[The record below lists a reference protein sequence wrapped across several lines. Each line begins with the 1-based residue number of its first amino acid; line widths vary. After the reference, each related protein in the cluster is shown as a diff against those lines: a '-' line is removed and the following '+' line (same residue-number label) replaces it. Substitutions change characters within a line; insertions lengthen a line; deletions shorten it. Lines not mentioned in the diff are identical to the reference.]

1 MNTMQEIVEKLDFLE
16 KSMKEQLKTLRSQ
29 RRWIYTA
36 DELPPVGEIVQC
48 LWFFQ
53 EADRMV
59 VESGKARM
67 SHGSPMPE
75 FWQAENHVER
85 IRPVLWAPVEVPDV
99 GTFARRIE

>member
-1 MNTMQEIVEKLDFLE
+1 MNTMQEIEQKLDYLE
-16 KSMKEQLKTLRSQ
+16 KTMREELETLRGQ
-29 RRWIYTA
+29 RRWIYT
-36 DELPPVGEIVQC
+36 DDKLPPVGEIVQC

-53 EADRMV
+53 EGDKLVAK
-59 VESGKARM
+59 SGKARM

-99 GTFARRIE
+99 ATLARRIK